1 MLLTSRDIHY
11 IYDWGG
17 CRGEPVCG
25 PAMAGVASD
34 ACRTGLCL
42 HGSEGETES

>member
-25 PAMAGVASD
+25 PAMAGMT
-34 ACRTGLCL
+34 CRCVQDRLV
-42 HGSEGETES
+42 SARV